1 MFDYEILRLIWWV
14 LIGVLL
20 VGFAVTDGFDMG
32 VGALVPIIGK
42 NDTQRRVMINSIAP
56 HWDGNQVWLITAG
69 GALFAA
75 WPLVYATS
83 FSGFYLAMI
92 LTLAALWLRPLG
104 LDYRSKIEDPKWRNT
119 WDICISISGFVPPI
133 IFGVAFGNL
142 LQGVPF
148 QLSEFLMPT
157 YHGSFFGLLNPFALL
172 CGLVSL
178 FMILMQGSTWLQMK
192 TTGEVHVRARNVAQ
206 LAGLLTVAA
215 FVAAGF
221 WIQNI
226 DGYVIVGGI
235 DTNAASNPLNKEV
248 IREAGAWMKNFENY
262 PLLWAAPVLGV
273 AMPLL
278 AVLASRL
285 EKCAISFITSSLGV
299 AGVIFTAGFA
309 MFPFIMPSDLM
320 PSHSLTMWDATSSE
334 LTLNLMTGVAFVM
347 VPIILGYT
355 SWTYYK
361 MFGRLMI
368 STLKTTKTHFTKEH
382 LLCGISHGF

>member
-104 LDYRSKIEDPKWRNT
+104 LDYRSKIEEPKWRNT

-361 MFGRLMI
+361 MFGRLDDQYI
-368 STLKTTKTHFTKEH
+368 EDNKNSLY
-382 LLCGISHGF
+382 

>member
-1 MFDYEILRLIWWV
+1 MFDYEILRFIWWV

-20 VGFAVTDGFDMG
+20 VGFAITDGFDMG

-42 NDTQRRVMINSIAP
+42 NDTERRVMINSIAP

-92 LTLAALWLRPLG
+92 LTLAALWLRPIG
-104 LDYRSKIEDPKWRNT
+104 LDYRSKIEDKKWRNT

-148 QLSEFLMPT
+148 ELSDFMMPT

-172 CGLVSL
+172 CGFVSL
-178 FMILMQGSTWLQMK
+178 FMILMQGAAWLQMK
-192 TTGEVHVRARNVAQ
+192 TTDAVHTRARNVAQ
-206 LAGLLTVAA
+206 VMGLLTVAT
-215 FVAAGF
+215 FVIAGF
-221 WIQNI
+221 FIQGME
-226 DGYVIVGGI
+226 GYVVKSVI
-235 DTNAASNPLNKEV
+235 DTGAASNPLTKEV
-248 IREAGAWMKNFENY
+248 VREAGAWMNNFDAY
-262 PLLWAAPVLGV
+262 PALWAAPLLGI

-278 AVLASRL
+278 AVLASRF
-285 EKCAISFITSSLGV
+285 EKCGFAFLFSSLGN
-299 AGVIFTAGFA
+299 AGIIFTAGLS
-309 MFPFIMPSDLM
+309 MFPFVMPSSRV

-355 SWTYYK
+355 TWTYYK
-361 MFGRLMI
+361 MFGRLDSKFI
-368 STLKTTKTHFTKEH
+368 EENKNSLY
-382 LLCGISHGF
+382 

>member
-192 TTGEVHVRARNVAQ
+192 TTGEVHMRARNVAQ

-285 EKCAISFITSSLGV
+285 EKCVISFITSSLGV

-361 MFGRLMI
+361 MFGRLDDQYI
-368 STLKTTKTHFTKEH
+368 EDNKNSLY
-382 LLCGISHGF
+382 

>member
-20 VGFAVTDGFDMG
+20 VGFTITDGFDLG
-32 VGALVPIIGK
+32 VCAIVPVIGK
-42 NDTQRRVMINSIAP
+42 NDTQRRIMINSIAP

-104 LDYRSKIEDPKWRNT
+104 LDYRSKIEDPKWRRN
-119 WDICISISGFVPPI
+119 WDIAISISGFVPSL

-148 QLSEFLMPT
+148 QLNEFLMPT

-172 CGLVSL
+172 CGLVSVS
-178 FMILMQGSTWLQMK
+178 MIVLQGATWLQMK
-192 TTGEVHVRARNVAQ
+192 TTAEVHTRARSVAQ
-206 LAGLLTVAA
+206 LTGLLTVVL
-215 FVAAGF
+215 FVLAGF
-221 WIQNI
+221 WIQGI
-226 DGYVIVGGI
+226 DGYAVVGSI
-235 DTNAASNPLNKEV
+235 DANAASNPLNKEV
-248 IREAGAWMKNFENY
+248 VVEAGAWMRNFEQY
-262 PLLWAAPVLGV
+262 PLMWAAPALGV
-273 AMPLL
+273 VMPLI
-278 AVLASRL
+278 AVLASRI
-285 EKCAISFITSSLGV
+285 EKGGLAFLASSLGV
-299 AGVIFTAGFA
+299 AGVIFTAGLA
-309 MFPFIMPSDLM
+309 MFPFIMPSSLD
-320 PSHSLTMWDATSSE
+320 PKSSLTMWDSTSSE

-355 SWTYYK
+355 TWTYYK
-361 MFGRLMI
+361 MFGRLDDKFI
-368 STLKTTKTHFTKEH
+368 EENKNSLY
-382 LLCGISHGF
+382 

>member
-1 MFDYEILRLIWWV
+1 MFDYEILRFIWWV

-20 VGFAVTDGFDMG
+20 VGFAITDGFDMG
-32 VGALVPIIGK
+32 VGALVPVIGK

-92 LTLAALWLRPLG
+92 LTLAALWLRPIG

-148 QLSEFLMPT
+148 QLNEFLMPT

-178 FMILMQGSTWLQMK
+178 FMILMQGATWLQMK
-192 TTGEVHVRARNVAQ
+192 TAGEVHTRARNVAQ
-206 LAGLLTVAA
+206 LTGLLTVIA
-215 FVAAGF
+215 FVVAGF
-221 WIQNI
+221 WIQSI
-226 DGYVIVGGI
+226 EGYVIVGGI
-235 DTNAASNPLNKEV
+235 DTAAASNPLNKEV
-248 IREAGAWMKNFENY
+248 IREAGAWMNNFEAY

-285 EKCAISFITSSLGV
+285 EKCGIAFLTSSLGN
-299 AGVIFTAGFA
+299 AGVIFTAGIA
-309 MFPFIMPSDLM
+309 MFPFVMPS
-320 PSHSLTMWDATSSE
+320 SQVYAHSLTMWDATSSE

-347 VPIILGYT
+347 VPIILAYT

-361 MFGRLMI
+361 MFGRLDDQFI
-368 STLKTTKTHFTKEH
+368 EENKNSLY
-382 LLCGISHGF
+382 

>member
-104 LDYRSKIEDPKWRNT
+104 LDYRSKIEDTKWRNT

-361 MFGRLMI
+361 MFGRLDDQYI
-368 STLKTTKTHFTKEH
+368 EDNKNSLY
-382 LLCGISHGF
+382 